1 MPPGFSQC
9 LVEFSSAGQC
19 SAQGLSLDDM
29 KKSLQFS
36 TIDKYGKYTDSS
48 DWLRKLPLGRWYL
61 FDNEGE
67 KILFCNK

>member
-9 LVEFSSAGQC
+9 LVEFSSADNVLLKVC
-19 SAQGLSLDDM
+19 LWMDM

-48 DWLRKLPLGRWYL
+48 D
-61 FDNEGE
+61 
-67 KILFCNK
+67 